1 VYRLLVHPCTP
12 IINYLNEEQ
21 NGVVEFHCSKQKDM
35 KKILISSIILFA
47 AVIANGQITK
57 ATLTAT
63 GLTCSM
69 CSKATY
75 KQLTSLP
82 EVEKVEAD
90 LNKAAFLLYF
100 KSGSAVNPGDLKKKV
115 EDAGFSVGELV
126 VVFNF
131 NNQAAEN
138 NSSFTQDNI
147 TYIFMDTK
155 PGVLAGEVTMQIL
168 DKGFV
173 VEKKYKK
180 LLKLAKQ
187 YPSYA
192 AGTNNLYHIKAL

>member
-1 VYRLLVHPCTP
+1 
-12 IINYLNEEQ
+12 
-21 NGVVEFHCSKQKDM
+21 M

-47 AVIANGQITK
+47 SVIANAQITK
-57 ATLTAT
+57 AELTAT

-75 KQLTSLP
+75 KQLTSIP
-82 EVEKVEAD
+82 EVEKVETD
-90 LNKAAFLLYF
+90 LNKTAFILYF
-100 KSGSAVNPGDLKKKV
+100 KNGSTVNPGDLKKKV

-131 NNQAAEN
+131 NNQKAEN
-138 NSSFTQDNI
+138 NSSFIQDNI
-147 TYIFMDTK
+147 TYTFMDTK
-155 PGVLAGEVTMQIL
+155 TGVLAGEVKVQIL

-173 VEKKYKK
+173 VEKEYKK
-180 LLKLAKQ
+180 LFKLVKH

-192 AGTNNLYHIKAL
+192 TINNNFYHIKPL

>member
-1 VYRLLVHPCTP
+1 
-12 IINYLNEEQ
+12 
-21 NGVVEFHCSKQKDM
+21 M

-47 AVIANGQITK
+47 SVIVNAQITK
-57 ATLTAT
+57 AELTAT

-75 KQLTSLP
+75 KQLTSIP
-82 EVEKVEAD
+82 EVEKVETD
-90 LNKAAFLLYF
+90 LNKTAFILYF
-100 KSGSAVNPGDLKKKV
+100 KSGSAVNPGELKKKV
-115 EDAGFSVGELV
+115 EDAGFAVGELI

-131 NNQAAEN
+131 NNQKAED

-147 TYIFMDTK
+147 TYTFMDTK
-155 PGVLAGEVTMQIL
+155 SGILAGEVKLQIL

-173 VEKKYKK
+173 VEKEYKK
-180 LLKLAKQ
+180 LSRLAKK

-192 AGTNNLYHIKAL
+192 VASNNSYHIKTL

>member
-1 VYRLLVHPCTP
+1 
-12 IINYLNEEQ
+12 
-21 NGVVEFHCSKQKDM
+21 M

-47 AVIANGQITK
+47 SVIANAQITK
-57 ATLTAT
+57 AELTAT

-75 KQLTSLP
+75 KQLTSIP
-82 EVEKVEAD
+82 EVEKVEPD
-90 LNKAAFLLYF
+90 LNKTAFILHF
-100 KSGSAVNPGDLKKKV
+100 KSGSSVNVGDLKKKV

-131 NNQAAEN
+131 NNQKAEN
-138 NSSFTQDNI
+138 NNSFTQNNI
-147 TYIFMDTK
+147 TYTFMDTK
-155 PGVLAGEVTMQIL
+155 PGVLAGEVKVKIL

-173 VEKKYKK
+173 VEKEYKK
-180 LLKLAKQ
+180 LSKMAKQ

-192 AGTNNLYHIKAL
+192 TINNNLYHIKIL

>member
-1 VYRLLVHPCTP
+1 
-12 IINYLNEEQ
+12 
-21 NGVVEFHCSKQKDM
+21 M

-47 AVIANGQITK
+47 SVIANAQITK
-57 ATLTAT
+57 AELTAT

-75 KQLTSLP
+75 KQLTSIP

-90 LNKAAFLLYF
+90 LNKTAFILYF
-100 KSGSAVNPGDLKKKV
+100 KNGSAVNPCDLKKKV

-131 NNQAAEN
+131 NNQKAEN
-138 NSSFTQDNI
+138 NSSFTQHNI
-147 TYIFMDTK
+147 TYTFMDIK
-155 PGVLAGEVTMQIL
+155 PGVLAGEVKVQIL

-173 VEKKYKK
+173 VEKEYKK
-180 LLKLAKQ
+180 LSKLAKQ
-187 YPSYA
+187 YPTYA
-192 AGTNNLYHIKAL
+192 GINNNLYHIKTL